1 MRRKCLFSCGTL
13 AYLLLSLSPSS
24 VHCITIQDY
33 RVNSDTSVGIAQY
46 YTDIA
51 FDSLG
56 NFVIVYSDRGFDHDF
71 RKILFQ
77 RFDSQANR
85 LGGPVL
91 VSDTTIRY
99 NDNPAI
105 AMHPSGSFVICW
117 GSNTGGTDFNSDV
130 WIQRFDPSG
139 NSLGPHQQVDVDLP
153 DTTGQVTVIDY
164 TPAIAMDRQGN
175 FIVIWAR
182 QDSIGWNVYAQR
194 FFASGARIG
203 NNFLVSD
210 FPGSDY
216 DYCEWEVYE
225 PRLAF
230 NPAGYFVICWYGCI
244 HCPTRS
250 PGVCAARIYNPNGEP
265 VTKVIPL
272 FNPCSSKWAFG
283 SYPDVA
289 GNPQNN
295 FVVSSDVNTITW
307 SYPHHAVMV
316 QTFDTLGNPVDTG
329 KIVNDVLDLGSIWFV
344 SRVAVDDSDGY
355 VVLWNDARYVN
366 RNLWAQRFD
375 SSGQSVGQNYRLNL
389 SPGSLNSSDG
399 ESGNW
404 NMYDLAI
411 HQNTVGIAWVDFRN
425 YSVYD
430 ADVYAKL
437 LDLDKIGF
445 YLRGDVTLDGSIDIG
460 DVIYLINYLFRNGW
474 GIIPEWIGDASS
486 DGNVDIGDVV
496 FLINYLFKG
505 GPPPEPT

>member
-1 MRRKCLFSCGTL
+1 
-13 AYLLLSLSPSS
+13 
-24 VHCITIQDY
+24 
-33 RVNSDTSVGIAQY
+33 
-46 YTDIA
+46 
-51 FDSLG
+51 
-56 NFVIVYSDRGFDHDF
+56 
-71 RKILFQ
+71 
-77 RFDSQANR
+77 
-85 LGGPVL
+85 
-91 VSDTTIRY
+91 
-99 NDNPAI
+99 
-105 AMHPSGSFVICW
+105 
-117 GSNTGGTDFNSDV
+117 
-130 WIQRFDPSG
+130 
-139 NSLGPHQQVDVDLP
+139 
-153 DTTGQVTVIDY
+153 
-164 TPAIAMDRQGN
+164 
-175 FIVIWAR
+175 
-182 QDSIGWNVYAQR
+182 
-194 FFASGARIG
+194 
-203 NNFLVSD
+203 
-210 FPGSDY
+210 
-216 DYCEWEVYE
+216 
-225 PRLAF
+225 
-230 NPAGYFVICWYGCI
+230 
-244 HCPTRS
+244 
-250 PGVCAARIYNPNGEP
+250 
-265 VTKVIPL
+265 
-272 FNPCSSKWAFG
+272 
-283 SYPDVA
+283 
-289 GNPQNN
+289 
-295 FVVSSDVNTITW
+295 
-307 SYPHHAVMV
+307 MV